1 VLLQILLHLPPNQ
14 LRSAGNLVHEQS
26 LNILMLE
33 KMRMIVP
40 WHAAGL
46 DSGLES
52 MSDSFPTR
60 FLGEPAG
67 KIQVAHT
74 GVAHYVK
81 AVVMIHPGMR
91 CDRYTHPKVDLFAD
105 HIVAHLLLFTQF
117 IRYVCLYPNPPNVPA
132 QDYIIRRGTRLQCT
146 ICIY

>member
-74 GVAHYVK
+74 GVAHIQKLICVLITSLHTYCYS
-81 AVVMIHPGMR
+81 PNLSGMSA
-91 CDRYTHPKVDLFAD
+91 CIPTHQMFLHK
-105 HIVAHLLLFTQF
+105 
-117 IRYVCLYPNPPNVPA
+117 
-132 QDYIIRRGTRLQCT
+132 IIS
-146 ICIY
+146 